1 MDSPATVYNQIKMS
15 VNVLTAT
22 ASDLRKLLDAREVTS
37 VELVKLY
44 LEQIATHNH
53 QGRKLNAVIA
63 TAPVDRVLEE
73 ARILDAER
81 AAKGPRSNLH
91 GIPILVK
98 VRFHP

>member
-1 MDSPATVYNQIKMS
+1 MS

-22 ASDLRKLLDAREVTS
+22 ASDLRKLLDVGEVTS

-44 LEQIATHNH
+44 LEQIAKHNH
-53 QGRKLNAVIA
+53 QGRKLNAVIE

-73 ARILDAER
+73 ARTLDAER
-81 AAKGPRSNLH
+81 ATQGPRSNLH

-98 VRFHP
+98 VRFYP